1 MKRHIVDVRAMRLAP
16 VGMPLRVGYDFTV
29 RAVFDD
35 GLRLTDSVLV
45 PEKGWGVDGARTVA
59 ERLMALGA
67 LGVRLSEHKRE

>member
-1 MKRHIVDVRAMRLAP
+1 MRRQIMDVRAMSVAP
-16 VGMPLRVGYDFTV
+16 IGRVGYDFTV

-45 PEKGWGVDGARTVA
+45 PEKGWGVDGARNVA

-67 LGVRLSEHKRE
+67 LGVLLSGHKAGHK